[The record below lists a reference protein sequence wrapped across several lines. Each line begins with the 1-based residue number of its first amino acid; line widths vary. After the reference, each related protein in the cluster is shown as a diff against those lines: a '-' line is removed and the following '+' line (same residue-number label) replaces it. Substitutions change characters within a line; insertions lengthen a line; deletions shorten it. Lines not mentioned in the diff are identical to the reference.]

1 MEILYVYIWNI
12 IVVNIKGKHNFKHF
26 YYIHIV
32 EIIPTQKE
40 STDMETYRV
49 VSQMKRRNLY
59 RLMSWAGFVF
69 KSFK

>member
-32 EIIPTQKE
+32 EIIPTQKGE
-40 STDMETYRV
+40 HRHGNVQSCLSNEKKEF
-49 VSQMKRRNLY
+49 VSADVLGWLCLQ
-59 RLMSWAGFVF
+59 VI
-69 KSFK
+69 